1 MSNVSYRYS
10 YALFS
15 LAKQEDITDKC
26 FEDFSSFIK
35 AYDEN
40 QDAKKVF
47 LMISK
52 REKKDIIEK
61 MNLENE
67 IFKNFLFLLIDKD
80 RFDLIKL
87 IYLDFK
93 KMYFEEKNILTAE
106 IVTKIPLDEISKEKL
121 VKKLKEK
128 YDKEII
134 LTEKTDEAIL
144 GGMILYI
151 DGKVIDLSI
160 RQKLNDL
167 RQKLYETKIVWG
179 IKIWI

>member
-1 MSNVSYRYS
+1 
-10 YALFS
+10 
-15 LAKQEDITDKC
+15 
-26 FEDFSSFIK
+26 
-35 AYDEN
+35 
-40 QDAKKVF
+40 
-47 LMISK
+47 MISK

-167 RQKLYETKIVWG
+167 RQKLYETKIV
-179 IKIWI
+179 